1 MIVAINAP
9 PFPESVQEGTLSAWH
24 KKPGDAVQKNEKVAD
39 IETDKIVLEVTA
51 PESGVFKAAKKKE
64 GDTVSS
70 RELIGQL
77 ESGASG
83 KAAAEPAQDGAA
95 GKAGTG
101 AIAAPQPT
109 ASKGAVEV
117 EAEPVVQGSKA
128 APKRPAAPVARKAP
142 AVEIDDD
149 LGPAVRKLIVEN
161 NLNPAEINGTG
172 RGGRI
177 TKADVIRHL
186 EHSPHLSTKYGDT
199 SIENKGIEEVVP
211 PQAAQQKEEVAV
223 KRVKMSRLRA
233 RIAER
238 LVEAQRTAAL
248 LTTFNE
254 VNMKPVMELRNR
266 YKDSF
271 EKEHGVKLGF
281 MSFFVKAA
289 VEALKKFPVV
299 NATVEGDEIV
309 YFGHYHIGV
318 AVSSERGLVVPVI
331 RNAEQLSLAEVEKA
345 TADFAARAQAGKLD
359 IEELTGGTF
368 TISNGGV
375 FGSLMSTPII
385 NPPQSGIL
393 GMHRIQERPVAENG
407 EVVIRPMMY
416 IALSYDHRIIDGRE
430 AVQFLVSIKQNIEDP
445 ARLLLQL

>member
-1 MIVAINAP
+1 MIVSVNAP
-9 PFPESVQEGTLSAWH
+9 PFPESIQEGTLSTWH
-24 KKPGDAVQKNEKVAD
+24 KKPGDTVQKNEKVAD

-51 PESGVFKAAKKKE
+51 PDAGVLKNLKKKE
-64 GDTVSS
+64 GDSVSS
-70 RELIGQL
+70 REVIAQI
-77 ESGASG
+77 ESSGTSRSSNQPVEAEQKSAPPTTAAKTPASA
-83 KAAAEPAQDGAA
+83 KSAAAE
-95 GKAGTG
+95 
-101 AIAAPQPT
+101 
-109 ASKGAVEV
+109 
-117 EAEPVVQGSKA
+117 
-128 APKRPAAPVARKAP
+128 APKVSAPPAPAAKSPVA
-142 AVEIDDD
+142 EIDDD
-149 LGPAVRKLIVEN
+149 LGPAVRKLIIEN
-161 NLNPAEINGTG
+161 NLNPKEINGTG

-186 EHSPHLSTKYGDT
+186 EHSPHLAINYGDA
-199 SIENKGIEEVVP
+199 SVENQGMEEIIP
-211 PQAAQQKEEVAV
+211 PEQPRSEKEETSV

-254 VNMKPVMELRNR
+254 VNMQPVMDLRTR
-266 YKDSF
+266 HKEAF
-271 EKEHGVKLGF
+271 EKQHGVKLGF

-309 YFGHYHIGV
+309 YFGNYHIGV
-318 AVSSERGLVVPVI
+318 AVSSDRGLVVPVI
-331 RNAEQLSLAEVEKA
+331 RNAEQLGLAEIEKA
-345 TADFAARAQAGKLD
+345 TADFSARAKSGKLD

-393 GMHRIQERPVAENG
+393 GMHRIQDRPVAENG
-407 EVVIRPMMY
+407 QVVIRPMMY
-416 IALSYDHRIIDGRE
+416 LALSYDHRIIDGRD

>member
-1 MIVAINAP
+1 MMAPINAP
-9 PFPESVQEGTLSAWH
+9 PFPESIQEGTLSTWH
-24 KKPGDAVQKNEKVAD
+24 KKPGDSVQKNEKIAD

-51 PESGVFKAAKKKE
+51 PAAGVLKSITKKE
-64 GDTVSS
+64 GDTVTS
-70 RELIGQL
+70 REAIGQI
-77 ESGASG
+77 ETAGGVSVPSAPAPE
-83 KAAAEPAQDGAA
+83 KAPAPRAAAPA
-95 GKAGTG
+95 
-101 AIAAPQPT
+101 AAPAPT
-109 ASKGAVEV
+109 AAKT
-117 EAEPVVQGSKA
+117 PVA
-128 APKRPAAPVARKAP
+128 AAKKPAAPT
-142 AVEIDDD
+142 EIDDD

-161 NLNPAEINGTG
+161 DLNPAEINGTG

-186 EHSPHLSTKYGDT
+186 EHSPHLATHYGDA
-199 SIENKGIEEVVP
+199 SVDSPSIEEVVP
-211 PQAAQQKEEVAV
+211 PQVVKPVDDTTV

-233 RIAER
+233 RIAQR
-238 LVEAQRTAAL
+238 LVEAQQTAAL

-254 VNMKPVMELRNR
+254 VNMKPVMDLRAR
-266 YKDSF
+266 HKDAF

-299 NATVEGDEIV
+299 NATVDGEDIV
-309 YFGHYHIGV
+309 YFGNYHIGV

-331 RNAEQLSLAEVEKA
+331 RNAEQLSLAQIEKT
-345 TADFAARAQAGKLD
+345 TADFATRAQAGKLD
-359 IEELTGGTF
+359 LEELTGGTF

-385 NPPQSGIL
+385 NPPQSAIL
-393 GMHRIQERPVAENG
+393 GMHRIQDRPVAENG

-416 IALSYDHRIIDGRE
+416 LALTYDHRIIDGRE
-430 AVQFLVSIKQNIEDP
+430 AVQFLVHMKQNLEDP

>member
-1 MIVAINAP
+1 MIVSVLAP
-9 PFPESVQEGTLSAWH
+9 PFPESIQEGTLSTWH
-24 KKPGDAVQKNEKVAD
+24 KKPGDTVQKNEKVAD

-51 PESGVFKAAKKKE
+51 PEAGVLKTAKKKE
-64 GDTVSS
+64 GESVSS
-70 RELIGQL
+70 REAIAQIEAAGTARST
-77 ESGASG
+77 EPVAEKTPPVAAKPSPVKSEPEAAPRT
-83 KAAAEPAQDGAA
+83 KTAAA
-95 GKAGTG
+95 
-101 AIAAPQPT
+101 
-109 ASKGAVEV
+109 
-117 EAEPVVQGSKA
+117 
-128 APKRPAAPVARKAP
+128 PAAKPPP
-142 AVEIDDD
+142 AEIDDD

-161 NLNPAEINGTG
+161 NLNPKEINGTG

-186 EHSPHLSTKYGDT
+186 EHSPHLAINYGD
-199 SIENKGIEEVVP
+199 SSVENQGLEEVVP
-211 PQAAQQKEEVAV
+211 PPQPSASKEETAV

-254 VNMKPVMELRNR
+254 VNMKPVMELRAR
-266 YKDSF
+266 HKDAF

-309 YFGHYHIGV
+309 YFGNYHIGV
-318 AVSSERGLVVPVI
+318 AVSSDRGLVVPVI
-331 RNAEQLSLAEVEKA
+331 RNAEQLGLAEIEKA
-345 TADFAARAQAGKLD
+345 TADFAARAKSGKLD

-393 GMHRIQERPVAENG
+393 GMHRIQDRPVAEDG
-407 EVVIRPMMY
+407 QVVIRPMMY
-416 IALSYDHRIIDGRE
+416 LALSYDHRIIDGRD

>member
-1 MIVAINAP
+1 MMAPINAP
-9 PFPESVQEGTLSAWH
+9 PFPESIQEGTLSTWH
-24 KKPGDAVQKNEKVAD
+24 KKPGDSVQKNEKIAD

-51 PESGVFKAAKKKE
+51 PAAGVLKSITKNE
-64 GDTVSS
+64 GDTVTS
-70 RELIGQL
+70 REAIGQI
-77 ESGASG
+77 ETAGGVSVPPAPAPE
-83 KAAAEPAQDGAA
+83 KAPAPRAAAPAS
-95 GKAGTG
+95 
-101 AIAAPQPT
+101 APSSAPAPT
-109 ASKGAVEV
+109 AAK
-117 EAEPVVQGSKA
+117 
-128 APKRPAAPVARKAP
+128 APVAPVKKAVAP
-142 AVEIDDD
+142 AEIDED

-161 NLNPAEINGTG
+161 DLNPAEINGTG

-186 EHSPHLSTKYGDT
+186 EHSPHLATHYGDA
-199 SIENKGIEEVVP
+199 SVDSQSIEEVVP
-211 PQAAQQKEEVAV
+211 PQAVKPVDDTTV

-233 RIAER
+233 RIAQR
-238 LVEAQRTAAL
+238 LVEAQQTAAL

-254 VNMKPVMELRNR
+254 VNMKPVMELRAR
-266 YKDSF
+266 HKDAF

-299 NATVEGDEIV
+299 NATVDGEDIV
-309 YFGHYHIGV
+309 YFGNYHIGV

-331 RNAEQLSLAEVEKA
+331 RNVEQLGLAQIEKA

-359 IEELTGGTF
+359 LEELSGGTF

-385 NPPQSGIL
+385 NPPQSAIL
-393 GMHRIQERPVAENG
+393 GMHRIQDRPIAENG

-416 IALSYDHRIIDGRE
+416 LALTYDHRIIDGRE
-430 AVQFLVSIKQNIEDP
+430 AVQFLVHMKQNLEDP

>member
-1 MIVAINAP
+1 MMAPINAP

-24 KKPGDAVQKNEKVAD
+24 KKPGDTVQKNEKLAD

-51 PESGVFKAAKKKE
+51 PEAGTLANIKKKE
-64 GDTVSS
+64 GDTVTS

-77 ESGASG
+77 ETTANVKITAPAPAEKSTPAPKPAPASVAPAPARETGA
-83 KAAAEPAQDGAA
+83 KATATPAPARVSPPPAAE
-95 GKAGTG
+95 
-101 AIAAPQPT
+101 
-109 ASKGAVEV
+109 
-117 EAEPVVQGSKA
+117 
-128 APKRPAAPVARKAP
+128 
-142 AVEIDDD
+142 IDED
-149 LGPAVRKLIVEN
+149 LGPAVRKLIIEN
-161 NLNPAEINGTG
+161 DLNPKEINGTG

-186 EHSPHLSTKYGDT
+186 EHSPHLATHYGDT
-199 SIENKGIEEVVP
+199 SIESQGIEEVVP
-211 PQAAQQKEEVAV
+211 PQPVKEVEETAV

-233 RIAER
+233 RIAQR
-238 LVEAQRTAAL
+238 LVEAQHTAAL

-254 VNMKPVMELRNR
+254 VNMKPIMDLRSR
-266 YKDSF
+266 HKDAF

-289 VEALKKFPVV
+289 VEALRKFPVI

-309 YFGHYHIGV
+309 YFGNYHIGV

-331 RNAEQLSLAEVEKA
+331 RNAELLSLAEIEKA
-345 TADFAARAQAGKLD
+345 TADFANRAKAGKLD
-359 IEELTGGTF
+359 LEELTGGTF

-393 GMHRIQERPVAENG
+393 GMHRIQDRPIAEDG
-407 EVVIRPMMY
+407 QVVIRPMMY
-416 IALSYDHRIIDGRE
+416 LALSYDHRIIDGRE
-430 AVQFLVSIKQNIEDP
+430 AVQFLVNIKQNIEDP
-445 ARLLLQL
+445 ARLLLQM

>member
-24 KKPGDAVQKNEKVAD
+24 KKPGESVQKNEKIAD

-51 PESGVFKAAKKKE
+51 PEAGVFKSAKKKE
-64 GDTVSS
+64 GDTISS

-77 ESGASG
+77 ESSSSS
-83 KAAAEPAQDGAA
+83 AAASEPEEKETPAKSVAQKKPEPAPARS
-95 GKAGTG
+95 T
-101 AIAAPQPT
+101 P
-109 ASKGAVEV
+109 AS
-117 EAEPVVQGSKA
+117 
-128 APKRPAAPVARKAP
+128 PAAPVRAVAATPKTP
-142 AVEIDDD
+142 AAEIEDD

-161 NLNPAEINGTG
+161 DLNPAEINGTG

-186 EHSPHLSTKYGDT
+186 EHSPHLATKYGD
-199 SIENKGIEEVVP
+199 SSVESQGLDEVVP
-211 PQAAQQKEEVAV
+211 PQAAQPAAQTSI

-254 VNMKPVMELRNR
+254 VNMKPLMDLRAR
-266 YKDSF
+266 YRDTF

-289 VEALKKFPVV
+289 VEALRKYPVV

-309 YFGHYHIGV
+309 YFGNCHIGV
-318 AVSSERGLVVPVI
+318 AVSSDRGLVVPVI
-331 RNAEQLSLAEVEKA
+331 RNAEQLSLAEIEKA

-359 IEELTGGTF
+359 LEELTGGTF

-393 GMHRIQERPVAENG
+393 GMHRIQDRPIAENG

-416 IALSYDHRIIDGRE
+416 LALSYDHRIIDGRE
-430 AVQFLVSIKQNIEDP
+430 AVQFLVSVKQNIEDP

>member
-1 MIVAINAP
+1 MMASINAP
-9 PFPESVQEGTLSAWH
+9 PFPESVQEGTLSVWH

-51 PESGVFKAAKKKE
+51 PEAGVLKTVTKKE
-64 GDTVSS
+64 GDTVAG
-70 RELIGQL
+70 REVIGQM
-77 ESGASG
+77 EVGGAATSA
-83 KAAAEPAQDGAA
+83 KPAAAAKPSAPAE
-95 GKAGTG
+95 T
-101 AIAAPQPT
+101 
-109 ASKGAVEV
+109 
-117 EAEPVVQGSKA
+117 AEPEPPP
-128 APKRPAAPVARKAP
+128 APKAPAPAARPAPAPARKAP
-142 AVEIDDD
+142 ELELDDD
-149 LGPAVRKLIVEN
+149 LPPAVRKLIVEN
-161 NLNPAEINGTG
+161 NLNPKEITGTG

-186 EHSPHLSTKYGDT
+186 EHSPHLATKYGDA
-199 SIENKGIEEVVP
+199 SVESPAIEEIVP
-211 PQAAQQKEEVAV
+211 AQPAEKEEVISV
-223 KRVKMSRLRA
+223 RRVKMSRLRA

-238 LVEAQRTAAL
+238 LVQAQQTAAL

-254 VNMKPVMELRNR
+254 VNMKPVMDLRNR
-266 YKDSF
+266 YRDAF

-289 VEALKKFPVV
+289 VEALKKYPVI

-309 YFGHYHIGV
+309 YFGHYHVGV
-318 AVSSERGLVVPVI
+318 AVSSDRGLVVPVL
-331 RNAEQLSLAEVEKA
+331 RNVEHLNLAEIEKGI
-345 TADFAARAQAGKLD
+345 ADFAARAQAGKLD
-359 IEELTGGTF
+359 LEELTGGTF

-393 GMHRIQERPVAENG
+393 GMHRIQERPVAEDG
-407 EVVIRPMMY
+407 QVVIRPMMY
-416 IALSYDHRIIDGRE
+416 LALSYDHRIIDGRE